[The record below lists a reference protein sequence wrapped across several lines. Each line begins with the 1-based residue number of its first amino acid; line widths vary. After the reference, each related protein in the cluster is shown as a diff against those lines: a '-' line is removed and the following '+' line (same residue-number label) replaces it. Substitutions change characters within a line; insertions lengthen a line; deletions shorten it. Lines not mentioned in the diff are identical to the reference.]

1 MRRGARF
8 TAAAATLAVAL
19 AAPSVAAARPAVTT
33 GAASSVAQT
42 TATLNGTV
50 DPNGGATTY
59 FFQFGPTKVYGG
71 ASTETSAGAGNAGV
85 RVSAAIAGLAPA
97 TTYHYR
103 LVARGPHGGI
113 VLGADRTF
121 KSRRQPLG
129 VTLGGVPNP
138 VRAGTATSLAGQL
151 TGTGNA
157 GRQVLLQSNPFPYTQ
172 GFVAVANAQ
181 VTGADGSF
189 SFPVLSVPVNTQFRV
204 LMPTRPDVVSP
215 VVVVGAKV
223 RVTTHLRVRR
233 GSPTGVVRLSGHL
246 TPATDGTQVLIQ
258 KFVDG
263 QWTTIAATVARH
275 SSSSRS
281 RYEKSVRQRRHGR
294 YRVYVNPVG
303 AYTANV
309 GKTVRVRHIHP

>member
-8 TAAAATLAVAL
+8 IAAAATLAVAL

-33 GAASSVAQT
+33 GAASSVAQQ
-42 TATLNGTV
+42 TATVNGTV

-59 FFQFGPTKVYGG
+59 YFQYGTTRVYGG
-71 ASTETSAGAGNAGV
+71 TTPEAGAGAGTAPV
-85 RVSAAIAGLAPA
+85 RVSAALGGLAPA

-103 LVARGPHGGI
+103 LVARGPGGGL
-113 VLGADRTF
+113 VLGGDRTF
-121 KSRRQPLG
+121 KTKRQPLG
-129 VTLGGVPNP
+129 VTLAGVPNP
-138 VRAGTATSLAGQL
+138 VRAGTATSLVGQL

-157 GRQVLLQSNPFPYTQ
+157 GRQVLLQSNPFPYSQ
-172 GFVAVANAQ
+172 GFLPVGNAQ
-181 VTGADGSF
+181 VTAADGSF

-233 GSPTGVVRLSGHL
+233 GNPTGVVRLSGHL

-258 KFVDG
+258 KFVDDK
-263 QWTTIAATVARH
+263 WTTIGETVARH
-275 SSSSRS
+275 SSATRS
-281 RYEKSVRQRRHGR
+281 RYEKSLRQRRHGR